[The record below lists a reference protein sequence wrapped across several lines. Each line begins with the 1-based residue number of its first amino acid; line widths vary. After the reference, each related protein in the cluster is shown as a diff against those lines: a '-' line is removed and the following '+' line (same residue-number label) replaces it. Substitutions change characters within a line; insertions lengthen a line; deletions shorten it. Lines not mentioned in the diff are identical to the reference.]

1 MNYLIKTGLGSE
13 YYFSKPYEGICM
25 KRCSY
30 GGKFGE
36 HNQIMALGREPFSV
50 MRADDGRIHL
60 VSVDAQNRL
69 IYGMKQN
76 GIWKRH
82 TLSAIPA
89 DVTVLNM
96 RLYDINNRLNL
107 LYSAKIGGEILL
119 VHCILAGHAKPT
131 TVAKLYNSYFFLWRN
146 KVYFT
151 NRDGTLG
158 FLNLED
164 EKPDFFTRLYDNAQ
178 NPFLW
183 EICGRE
189 TLAFIRDSRLFI
201 GGKEILTDERI
212 ENPVFVKG
220 ADRLYIMWKS
230 GSFIRYISSFNDG
243 TTWSEAMR
251 FVGTETD
258 LKLYTLQSGEDFSF
272 YYGYESGN
280 VLTLLGASNIFMTT
294 ESSVSYD
301 ELKTVKRLLEQKT
314 KEAHNAR
321 CEVERLNKILSGL
334 LP

>member
-13 YYFSKPYEGICM
+13 YYFPKPYEGICM

-36 HNQIMALGREPFSV
+36 HNQIMALGKEPFSV
-50 MRADDGRIHL
+50 FRAQDGRIHL
-60 VSVDAQNRL
+60 VSTDAQNRL

-82 TLSAIPA
+82 TLCALPP
-89 DVTVLNM
+89 DVVILNM
-96 RLYDINNRLNL
+96 RLYGINDRLNL
-107 LYSAKIGGEILL
+107 LYSARIGGEILL
-119 VHCILAGHAKPT
+119 IHCILTGHAKPS
-131 TVAKLYNSYFFLWRN
+131 TVAKLHDSHFFLWKN

-158 FLNLED
+158 FANIED
-164 EKPDFFTRLYDNAQ
+164 EKPDFFTRLYDNAHY
-178 NPFLW
+178 PFLW
-183 EICGRE
+183 ENCGKE
-189 TLAFIRDSRLFI
+189 FLAFIRDSHLFI
-201 GGKEILTDERI
+201 GGKEVAFDERM

-230 GSFIRYISSFNDG
+230 GSFIRYISSFNNG
-243 TTWSEAMR
+243 TTWSESMR

-258 LKLYTLQSGEDFSF
+258 LTLYTMQSGEDFHF

-280 VLTLLGASNIFMTT
+280 TLTLLGASNIFMNT

-301 ELKTVKRLLEQKT
+301 ELKTVKRLLDEKT
-314 KEAHNAR
+314 REANNAR
-321 CEVERLNKILSGL
+321 CEIERLNKILSGL
-334 LP
+334 TP